1 MADSPPHEEYLAVG
15 LMSGTSVD
23 GIDASLARYR
33 LGPGGAVSAEL
44 LSSLVLPLPERV
56 RREIFRLFEDGPGAL
71 DALALL
77 DMELGELFAQAALAV
92 MRAGGVRPAWLRA
105 IGSHGQTI
113 RHIAGAP
120 GDPGRASLQ
129 IGSGAVIARRT
140 GVPTACDFRPSDIAA
155 GGTGAPL
162 VPFFDLALAR
172 SLPRPV
178 AFQNYGGIGN
188 VCWIGRDDELI
199 AFDTGPGN
207 ALADLLAE
215 GLSGGVLRYDRDG
228 ELGLR
233 GRPLEELIGR
243 WMGHPY
249 LELPPPKSC
258 GREQFG
264 RGFYDRELAPLVAAA
279 LGGLPA
285 RERGRPTAADAASPA
300 ELMRSVEALTARSTA
315 RAYRDFLPE
324 PPALVIVSGGGAR
337 NPVVMA
343 ELSAALPGVRVAPA
357 EAFGLSSDYMEAM
370 AFGLFGLLRALGRPN
385 TEPRATGAEAAVSAG
400 ALYLP

>member
-1 MADSPPHEEYLAVG
+1 MADNSVPEEYLAVG

-44 LSSLVLPLPERV
+44 LASLVLPLPERV
-56 RREIFRLFEDGPGAL
+56 REEIFRLFEDGPGAL

-77 DMELGELFAQAALAV
+77 DMELGELFAEAALAV
-92 MRAGGVRPAWLRA
+92 MKAVDTAPTEVYA

-120 GDPGRASLQ
+120 DDPGRASLQ

-140 GVPTACDFRPSDIAA
+140 GALTACDFRPSDIAA

-172 SLPRPV
+172 GLARPV

-215 GLSGGVLRYDRDG
+215 ELSGGALRYDRDG

-233 GRPLEELIGR
+233 GCPREELIGR
-243 WMGHPY
+243 WMGHPFFG
-249 LELPPPKSC
+249 LAPPKSC

-264 RGFYDRELAPLVAAA
+264 RGFYDRELAPLAALCRGPGRDGGLAAA
-279 LGGLPA
+279 PSA
-285 RERGRPTAADAASPA
+285 PSPA
-300 ELMRSVEALTARSTA
+300 ELMRSVEAFTARSTA
-315 RAYRDFLPE
+315 RAYLDFLPE
-324 PPALVIVSGGGAR
+324 PPASVIVSGGGAR
-337 NPVVMA
+337 NPVIMA
-343 ELSAALPGVRVAPA
+343 ELAAALPGARVAPA
-357 EAFGLSSDYMEAM
+357 EDFGLSSDYMEAM

-385 TEPRATGAEAAVSAG
+385 TEPRATGARAAACAG

>member
-1 MADSPPHEEYLAVG
+1 MTDNSAPEEYLAIG

-33 LGPGGAVSAEL
+33 LGPDGAVSAEL

-56 RREIFRLFEDGPGAL
+56 REEIFRLFEDGPGAL

-77 DMELGELFAQAALAV
+77 DMELGELFAEAALAV
-92 MRAGGVRPAWLRA
+92 MREGDTAPTEVYA

-120 GDPGRASLQ
+120 DDPGRASLQ

-172 SLPRPV
+172 GLARPV

-188 VCWIGRDDELI
+188 VCWIGREDELI

-215 GLSGGVLRYDRDG
+215 ELSGGARRYDRDG

-233 GRPLEELIGR
+233 GSPREELIRR
-243 WMGHPY
+243 WMSHPFF
-249 LELPPPKSC
+249 ELPPPKSC

-264 RGFYDRELAPLVAAA
+264 RGFYDRELAPLAA
-279 LGGLPA
+279 LGLA
-285 RERGRPTAADAASPA
+285 AAADAPSPA
-300 ELMRSVEALTARSTA
+300 ELMRSVEAFTARSTA

-324 PPALVIVSGGGAR
+324 PPALVVVSGGGAR

-343 ELSAALPGVRVAPA
+343 ELAAALPGARVAPA
-357 EAFGLSSDYMEAM
+357 EDFGLSSDYMEAM

-385 TEPRATGAEAAVSAG
+385 TEPRATGARAAACAG

>member
-1 MADSPPHEEYLAVG
+1 MADNSVPEEYLAVG

-44 LSSLVLPLPERV
+44 LASLVLPLPERV
-56 RREIFRLFEDGPGAL
+56 RDEIFRLFEDGPGAL

-77 DMELGELFAQAALAV
+77 DMELGELFAEAALAV
-92 MRAGGVRPAWLRA
+92 MRAGDTAPTEVYA

-120 GDPGRASLQ
+120 DEPGRASLQ

-172 SLPRPV
+172 GLARPV

-215 GLSGGVLRYDRDG
+215 GLSGGARRYDRDG

-233 GRPLEELIGR
+233 GSPREELIRR
-243 WMGHPY
+243 WMSHPFF
-249 LELPPPKSC
+249 ELPPPKSC

-264 RGFYDRELAPLVAAA
+264 RGFYDRELAPLAA
-279 LGGLPA
+279 LGLA
-285 RERGRPTAADAASPA
+285 AAADAPSPA
-300 ELMRSVEALTARSTA
+300 ELMRSVEAFTARSTA

-324 PPALVIVSGGGAR
+324 PPALVVVSGGGAR

-343 ELSAALPGVRVAPA
+343 ELAAALPGARVAPA
-357 EAFGLSSDYMEAM
+357 EDFGLSSDYMEAM

-385 TEPRATGAEAAVSAG
+385 TEPRATGARAAACAG

>member
-1 MADSPPHEEYLAVG
+1 MAASPAPEEYLAVG

-33 LGPGGAVSAEL
+33 LGTDGAVSAEL
-44 LSSLVLPLPERV
+44 LASLVSPLPEKV
-56 RREIFRLFEDGPGAL
+56 RGEIFRLFEDGPGAL

-77 DMELGELFAQAALAV
+77 DMELGELFAEAALAV
-92 MRAGGVRPAWLRA
+92 MEAGDTAPTQVYA

-120 GDPGRASLQ
+120 GGPGRASLQ

-172 SLPRPV
+172 GLARPV

-188 VCWIGRDDELI
+188 VCWIGPDDELI

-215 GLSGGVLRYDRDG
+215 RLSGGARRYDRDG

-233 GRPLEELIGR
+233 GSPREELIRR
-243 WMGHPY
+243 WMGHPFF
-249 LELPPPKSC
+249 ELPPPKSC

-264 RGFYDRELAPLVAAA
+264 RGFYDRELAPLVAASE
-279 LGGLPA
+279 GGAP
-285 RERGRPTAADAASPA
+285 DAPSPA
-300 ELMRSVEALTARSTA
+300 ELMRSVEAFTARSTA
-315 RAYRDFLPE
+315 RAYRDFLPV
-324 PPALVIVSGGGAR
+324 PPALVVVSGGGAR

-343 ELSAALPGVRVAPA
+343 ELAAALPGARVAPA
-357 EAFGLSSDYMEAM
+357 EDFGLSSDYMEAM

-385 TEPRATGAEAAVSAG
+385 TEPRATGARAAACAG

>member
-1 MADSPPHEEYLAVG
+1 MADNSVPEEYLAVG

-33 LGPGGAVSAEL
+33 LGPDGAVSAEL
-44 LSSLVLPLPERV
+44 LASLVLPLPERV
-56 RREIFRLFEDGPGAL
+56 REEIFRLFEDGPGAL

-77 DMELGELFAQAALAV
+77 DMELGELFAEAALAV
-92 MRAGGVRPAWLRA
+92 MRAGDTAPTEVYA

-120 GDPGRASLQ
+120 DEPGRASLQ

-172 SLPRPV
+172 GLARPV

-215 GLSGGVLRYDRDG
+215 GLSGGARRYDRDG

-233 GRPLEELIGR
+233 GSPREELIRR
-243 WMGHPY
+243 WMSHPFF
-249 LELPPPKSC
+249 ELPPPKSC

-264 RGFYDRELAPLVAAA
+264 RGFYDRELAPLAA
-279 LGGLPA
+279 LGLA
-285 RERGRPTAADAASPA
+285 AAADAPSPA
-300 ELMRSVEALTARSTA
+300 ELMRSVEAFTARSTA

-324 PPALVIVSGGGAR
+324 PPALVVVSGGGAR

-343 ELSAALPGVRVAPA
+343 ELAAALPGARVAPA
-357 EAFGLSSDYMEAM
+357 EDFGLSSDYMEAM

-385 TEPRATGAEAAVSAG
+385 TEPRATGARAAACAG

>member
-1 MADSPPHEEYLAVG
+1 MAASPAPEEYLAVG

-44 LSSLVLPLPERV
+44 LASLVLPLPERV
-56 RREIFRLFEDGPGAL
+56 RDEIFRLFEDGPGAL

-77 DMELGELFAQAALAV
+77 DMELGELFAEAALAV
-92 MRAGGVRPAWLRA
+92 MRAGDTAPTEVYA

-120 GDPGRASLQ
+120 DEPGRASLQ

-172 SLPRPV
+172 GLARPV

-215 GLSGGVLRYDRDG
+215 GLSGGARRYDRDG

-233 GRPLEELIGR
+233 GSPREELIRR
-243 WMGHPY
+243 WMSHPFF
-249 LELPPPKSC
+249 ELPPPKSC

-264 RGFYDRELAPLVAAA
+264 RGFYDRELAPLAA
-279 LGGLPA
+279 LGLA
-285 RERGRPTAADAASPA
+285 AAADAPSPA
-300 ELMRSVEALTARSTA
+300 ELMRSVEAFTARSTA

-324 PPALVIVSGGGAR
+324 PPALVVVSGGGAR

-343 ELSAALPGVRVAPA
+343 ELAAALPGARVAPA
-357 EAFGLSSDYMEAM
+357 EDFGLSSDYMEAM

-385 TEPRATGAEAAVSAG
+385 TEPRATGARAAACAG

>member
-1 MADSPPHEEYLAVG
+1 MAASPAPEEYLAVG
-15 LMSGTSVD
+15 LLSGTSVD

-33 LGPGGAVSAEL
+33 LGSDGAVSAEL
-44 LSSLVLPLPERV
+44 LASLVSPLPEKV
-56 RREIFRLFEDGPGAL
+56 RSEIFRLFEDGPGAL
-71 DALALL
+71 EALALL
-77 DMELGELFAQAALAV
+77 DMELGELFAEAALAV
-92 MRAGGVRPAWLRA
+92 MKAGGVRPVELRA

-120 GDPGRASLQ
+120 DAPGRASLQ

-140 GVPTACDFRPSDIAA
+140 GVPTACDFRSSDIAA

-162 VPFFDLALAR
+162 VPFFDLALAQG
-172 SLPRPV
+172 LARPV

-215 GLSGGVLRYDRDG
+215 ELSGGVRRYDRDG

-233 GRPLEELIGR
+233 GSPREELIRR
-243 WMGHPY
+243 WLGHPY
-249 LELPPPKSC
+249 FELTPPKSC

-264 RGFYDRELAPLVAAA
+264 RGFYDRELAPLAA
-279 LGGLPA
+279 LGRDGGLPA
-285 RERGRPTAADAASPA
+285 AADAPSPA
-300 ELMRSVEALTARSTA
+300 ELMCSVEAFTARSTA

-324 PPALVIVSGGGAR
+324 QPALVIVSGGGAR

-343 ELSAALPGVRVAPA
+343 ELAAALPEARVAPA
-357 EAFGLSSDYMEAM
+357 EDFGLSSDYMEAM

-385 TEPRATGAEAAVSAG
+385 TEPRATGARVAACAG

>member
-1 MADSPPHEEYLAVG
+1 MADSPVPEEYLAVG

-33 LGPGGAVSAEL
+33 LGPDGAVSAEL

-56 RREIFRLFEDGPGAL
+56 RGEIFRLFEDGPGSL

-77 DMELGELFAQAALAV
+77 DMELGELFAEAALAV
-92 MRAGGVRPAWLRA
+92 MKAGGVRPAELRA

-120 GDPGRASLQ
+120 GASGRASLQ

-140 GVPTACDFRPSDIAA
+140 GVLTACDFRPSDIAA

-162 VPFFDLALAR
+162 VPFFDQALAR
-172 SLPRPV
+172 GMARPV

-188 VCWIGRDDELI
+188 VCWIGRGDELI

-215 GLSGGVLRYDRDG
+215 GLSGGARRYDRDG

-233 GRPLEELIGR
+233 GSPREELIGR
-243 WMGHPY
+243 WMDHPFFG
-249 LELPPPKSC
+249 LAPPKSC

-279 LGGLPA
+279 LGG
-285 RERGRPTAADAASPA
+285 AAPSAPSPA

-315 RAYRDFLPE
+315 RSYRDFLPE
-324 PPALVIVSGGGAR
+324 PPALVVVSGGGAR

-343 ELSAALPGVRVAPA
+343 ELAAALPGARVAPA
-357 EAFGLSSDYMEAM
+357 EDFGLSSDYMEAL

-385 TEPRATGAEAAVSAG
+385 TEPRATGARAAACAG

>member
-1 MADSPPHEEYLAVG
+1 MAESPAIEEYLAVG

-56 RREIFRLFEDGPGAL
+56 RDEIFRLFEDGPGSL
-71 DALALL
+71 DAMAVL
-77 DMELGELFAQAALAV
+77 DMELGELLADAALAV
-92 MRAGGVRPAWLRA
+92 MKAGGVGPGELRA
-105 IGSHGQTI
+105 IGSHGQTL
-113 RHIAGAP
+113 RHVAGAP
-120 GDPGRASLQ
+120 GGPRRASLQ

-140 GVPTACDFRPSDIAA
+140 GVLTACDFRPSDIAA

-172 SLPRPV
+172 GLARPV

-215 GLSGGVLRYDRDG
+215 ELSGGALRYDRDG
-228 ELGLR
+228 QLGLR
-233 GRPLEELIGR
+233 GSPREELIRR
-243 WMGHPY
+243 WMGHPFFG
-249 LELPPPKSC
+249 LAPPKSC

-264 RGFYDRELAPLVAAA
+264 RSFYDRELAPLTAAA
-279 LGGLPA
+279 LGSGPVRDGGGPGIQPA
-285 RERGRPTAADAASPA
+285 PSPA
-300 ELMRSVEALTARSTA
+300 ELMRSVEALTARSAA
-315 RAYRDFLPE
+315 RAYREFLPE
-324 PPALVIVSGGGAR
+324 PPALVVVSGGGAR

-343 ELSAALPGVRVAPA
+343 ELAAALPGARVAPA
-357 EAFGLSSDYMEAM
+357 EDFGLSSDYMEAL

-385 TEPRATGAEAAVSAG
+385 TEPRATGALAAVSAG

>member
-1 MADSPPHEEYLAVG
+1 MAASPAPEEYLAVG

-44 LSSLVLPLPERV
+44 LASLVLPLPERV
-56 RREIFRLFEDGPGAL
+56 RDEIFRLFEDGPGAL

-77 DMELGELFAQAALAV
+77 DMELGELFAEAALAV
-92 MRAGGVRPAWLRA
+92 MRAGDTAPTEVYA

-120 GDPGRASLQ
+120 DEPGRASLQ

-172 SLPRPV
+172 GLARPV

-188 VCWIGRDDELI
+188 VCWIGREDELI

-215 GLSGGVLRYDRDG
+215 GLSGGARRYDRDG

-233 GRPLEELIGR
+233 GSPREELIRR
-243 WMGHPY
+243 WMSHPFF
-249 LELPPPKSC
+249 ELPPPKSC

-264 RGFYDRELAPLVAAA
+264 RGFYDRELAPLAA
-279 LGGLPA
+279 LGLA
-285 RERGRPTAADAASPA
+285 AAADAPSPA
-300 ELMRSVEALTARSTA
+300 ELMRSVEAFTARSTA
-315 RAYRDFLPE
+315 RAYRDFLLE
-324 PPALVIVSGGGAR
+324 PPALVVVSGGGAR

-343 ELSAALPGVRVAPA
+343 ELAAALPGARVAPA
-357 EAFGLSSDYMEAM
+357 EDFGLSSDYMEAM
-370 AFGLFGLLRALGRPN
+370 AFGLFGLLRTLGRPN
-385 TEPRATGAEAAVSAG
+385 TEPRATGARAAACAG

>member
-1 MADSPPHEEYLAVG
+1 MADTSVPEEYLAVG

-23 GIDASLARYR
+23 GIDASLSRYR

-56 RREIFRLFEDGPGAL
+56 REEIFRLFEDGPGAL
-71 DALALL
+71 DALAIL
-77 DMELGELFAQAALAV
+77 DMELGELFAEAALAA
-92 MRAGGVRPAWLRA
+92 MKAGGVRPAELRA

-113 RHIAGAP
+113 RHVAGAP

-172 SLPRPV
+172 GLPRPV

-188 VCWIGRDDELI
+188 VCWIGRGDELI

-215 GLSGGVLRYDRDG
+215 ELSGGALRYDRDG

-233 GRPLEELIGR
+233 GIPREELIRR

-249 LELPPPKSC
+249 FELTPPKSC
-258 GREQFG
+258 GREHFG
-264 RGFYDRELAPLVAAA
+264 KGFYDRELAPLAAAA
-279 LGGLPA
+279 LGREGGLPS
-285 RERGRPTAADAASPA
+285 AADAPTPA

-315 RAYRDFLPE
+315 RAYLDFLPQV
-324 PPALVIVSGGGAR
+324 PALVVVSGGGAR

-343 ELSAALPGVRVAPA
+343 ELAAALPGARVAPA
-357 EAFGLSSDYMEAM
+357 EDFGLSSDYMEAM
-370 AFGLFGLLRALGRPN
+370 AFGLFGLLRVLGRPN
-385 TEPRATGAEAAVSAG
+385 TEPRATGARAAACAG